1 VATANKYISAITLA
15 NATDNS
21 GGIASNY
28 ALPTLNNA
36 NAAVII
42 NPKVVGLS
50 ATKVYDGTTSLTG
63 TQVII
68 TTGITGQALSYT
80 GAVASDANVETNAP
94 KYISAMT
101 LANGTGGV
109 ASNYALPTLDASNA
123 PVTITRKTVT
133 LSASK
138 TYDATTAL
146 SGAQVSITTGV
157 GSQTLSYS
165 GATANDANVAT
176 VGKFISTIA
185 LTDGSAGGIASN
197 YVLPTL
203 NSTNAPV
210 TINKAALTV
219 TGSTS
224 PDKTYDGT
232 TATTV
237 VNGQLQGLINNE
249 TLALTQAGVFANPNA
264 GNAVNVIVNDSIA
277 NGTGLASNYFL
288 TQPTDVSAR
297 ISQKVLTVTNSLVAN
312 KIYDGST
319 TAIITGGQ
327 LNGVIAADTISVNLV
342 QSGNFANSN
351 VGNAISV
358 AANDS
363 ITGAQAANYSLTQP
377 TVSSANITPKIV
389 SLSATKIYDATT
401 SLTGAVTIVTGVGSE
416 TLSYT
421 GAVSSDANVVTTGK
435 YITAITLVSGS
446 GNNPG
451 LASNY
456 VLPTLNST
464 NAPVTI
470 NPVTALVVVGATAQN
485 KTYDGTTAATLL
497 NTGRLQGLI
506 GAQTLV
512 LTEAGVFSSANAGTT
527 VSITMRDAIADGA
540 NGGLASNYSLTQPT
554 NVTADIARAPLGITV
569 SGTYT
574 GSTTIVP
581 TAFTKTGLVN
591 SETIT
596 TLSAA
601 TLNDANVATANN
613 YVKSIEIGSGTASIN
628 NYAIT
633 QNYNNLTGSTQNTAT
648 IIPKVLTVIGTQVA
662 TKEYNASTIAAL
674 SGGTLVGVIDGDR
687 TNVNLVQAGNFVNAN
702 IGNPVNVTA
711 TDTISGT
718 ASSNYSLTQPTG
730 LSAIITAKGLTITV
744 SAQTKVYGDGVAKT
758 SNSIDGSIDANN
770 LQSVNYTNG
779 VATNSFQGFRVS
791 GLVSGSADAVN
802 TVTLTSPGGAL
813 TVGVASGANA
823 YTITANGAVGTNLG
837 NYAINYVSNNYSVM
851 TVTPRPLN
859 VTVANASMAYGA
871 IALPNFTSTITGL
884 VNGDQANA
892 VLSTTATPYNGQAG
906 SASNVGTYPITA
918 AAVSNANYSV
928 ISTNGTLTVNPVALI
943 LQANTQGGPGSPIV
957 YGTPTVLDQ
966 NANAALTAASLAG
979 LTNGDHINTVTVT
992 FNNSQTVSG
1001 ATAANTYTGGLVITP
1016 NSASGTG
1023 LSNYSITYRPGDLII
1038 SKAVLTVTAANDA
1051 KFAVQTADPAYNGAI
1066 YSGFKNDETVINL
1079 DVTGLKINRINTTTA
1094 NTAAPNTVGS
1104 YVGSLVASGI
1114 TTSSATSATCNSCL
1128 NSNYSFN
1135 YINGNYTILGAGQI
1149 LVKYAPVTM
1158 TYGSVANANITYGT
1172 PVVSY
1177 VDVGSNSVT
1186 SSANLGTVTVSPT
1199 IANPQNSSAGYLNV
1213 GSYGLTPIATVS
1225 STTTDLSKLG
1235 VTVVGGITVTPKV
1248 LSFTNLGISGVTK
1261 VYDGLTTMTGLS
1273 LNIGTGVFKANVNG
1287 DKTDNVN
1294 VVANGAFTDK
1304 NVGTGKGYTIGVTF
1318 NGADSN
1324 NYVVSGGGVYT
1335 ADGISANGT
1344 ISQLN
1349 SVTYVGAATGG
1360 AWSDPNSWRA
1370 TNGTTLGAVPDAFVD
1385 NGGSRNNVANII
1397 VPVGNTVV
1405 YDAGVSSAAT
1415 ISSNLANAGNVS
1427 FGSALASG
1435 ATLNIGM
1442 NISGTG
1448 SVTITG
1454 PGTVTLSG
1462 TNTYSGNSIINN
1474 GSTLSVTTAN
1484 SIGAGNIQGSGGSL
1498 SITNGVT
1505 LSQVNATGTLRL
1517 LSDVT
1522 TTGNQAWGNLTI
1534 ASSPLTTLTSQNGN
1548 ITFNGL
1554 VDAAT
1559 AKTTS
1564 LLVLTPN
1571 GNVTFNNSVGS
1582 VMPLSVLEVDAKRIN
1597 MNADVL
1603 TSDQQNY
1610 CGVNGCYIAVTQ
1622 AQVTENLCATA
1633 GGDCYSKNGLA
1644 YTAFTGTTT
1653 ANNYLLKTVQVG
1665 QQTVQDGQFY
1675 IGDNGQVGFLYSTY
1689 SSYATKAFGATAP
1702 LFQNNAV
1709 FARTFISKDPMV
1721 NFGGF
1726 INDASATS
1734 THTLQAAAIKV
1745 NAANSAPSIQFGGS
1759 VGSTQPLFS
1768 INALTQIIDA
1778 ANTMNGL
1785 IKFATGMTMTSQSNM
1800 SFGSN
1805 SIALDHAAFTTID
1818 RNASIN
1824 FIVPTLTLSNVTM
1837 NSNYVNHNGGSARN
1851 SPLFKSSTT
1860 FGTSASGGIIPARA
1874 PAPATSLSNRNTF
1887 VKLNATDQTKLD
1899 RKYDV
1904 EASVDI
1910 GDIEMDDGA
1919 GNDVDGTDPKKKK
1932 RKPS

>member
-1 VATANKYISAITLA
+1 
-15 NATDNS
+15 
-21 GGIASNY
+21 
-28 ALPTLNNA
+28 
-36 NAAVII
+36 
-42 NPKVVGLS
+42 
-50 ATKVYDGTTSLTG
+50 
-63 TQVII
+63 
-68 TTGITGQALSYT
+68 
-80 GAVASDANVETNAP
+80 
-94 KYISAMT
+94 M
-101 LANGTGGV
+101 
-109 ASNYALPTLDASNA
+109 
-123 PVTITRKTVT
+123 
-133 LSASK
+133 
-138 TYDATTAL
+138 
-146 SGAQVSITTGV
+146 
-157 GSQTLSYS
+157 
-165 GATANDANVAT
+165 
-176 VGKFISTIA
+176 
-185 LTDGSAGGIASN
+185 
-197 YVLPTL
+197 
-203 NSTNAPV
+203 

-277 NGTGLASNYFL
+277 NGTGLASNYSL
-288 TQPTDVSAR
+288 AQPTDVSAR

-327 LNGVIAADTISVNLV
+327 LNGVIAADTTSVNLV

-416 TLSYT
+416 TLSFT

-506 GAQTLV
+506 GTQTLV

-554 NVTADIARAPLGITV
+554 NVTADIAKAPLGITV

-633 QNYNNLTGSTQNTAT
+633 QNYNNLTGPTQNTAT
-648 IIPKVLTVIGTQVA
+648 IIPKVLTVTGTQVA

-687 TNVNLVQAGNFVNAN
+687 TNVNLVQAGNFINAN

-711 TDTISGT
+711 ADTITGT

-730 LSAIITAKGLTITV
+730 LSAIITARGLTITV

-758 SNSIDGSIDANN
+758 SNSIDGSIDTNT

-779 VATNSFQGFRVS
+779 VAINSFQGFSVS

-813 TVGVASGANA
+813 TAGVASGANA
-823 YTITANGAVGTNLG
+823 YAITANGAVGTNLA

-859 VTVANASMAYGA
+859 VTVANASMTYGA
-871 IALPNFTSTITGL
+871 TALPNLTSTITGL

-906 SASNVGTYPITA
+906 SASNIGSYAITA

-928 ISTNGTLTVNPVALI
+928 IPTNGTLTVNPVALV
-943 LQANTQGGPGSPIV
+943 LQASTQGGPGSPIV

-1051 KFAVQTADPAYNGAI
+1051 KFAVQIADPTYNGAI
-1066 YSGFKNDETVINL
+1066 YSGFKNGETVTNL
-1079 DVTGLKINRINTTTA
+1079 DVTGLVINRINTTTA
-1094 NTAAPNTVGS
+1094 NTAAPNTAGS

-1114 TTSSATSATCNSCL
+1114 TTSSATSATCNACL

-1135 YINGNYTILGAGQI
+1135 YVNGNYTILGAGQI

-1158 TYGSVANANITYGT
+1158 IYGSVANANISYGT

-1177 VDVGSNSVT
+1177 MDVGSNSVT

-1199 IANPQNSSAGYLNV
+1199 IANPQNSTAGYLNA

-1235 VTVVGGITVTPKV
+1235 VTVVGGITVTPKA
-1248 LSFTNLGISGVTK
+1248 LTFTSIRISGVTK

-1273 LNIGTGVFKANVNG
+1273 LNIGTGVFASNG
-1287 DKTDNVN
+1287 ATTDNVN
-1294 VVANGAFTDK
+1294 VVANGAFSDK
-1304 NVGTGKGYTIGVTF
+1304 NVGTAKSYTVGVTF
-1318 NGADSN
+1318 SGNDKN
-1324 NYVVSGGGVYT
+1324 NYVISGGGVYT
-1335 ADGISANGT
+1335 ADGSINTPANGSIT
-1344 ISQLN
+1344 QLN

-1385 NGGSRNNVANII
+1385 NGGVSRNNVANII
-1397 VPVGNTVV
+1397 VPVGNTVI
-1405 YDAGVSSAAT
+1405 YDAGQDTVVGGVLTSLPSIT
-1415 ISSNLANAGNVS
+1415 SNLANAGNVV
-1427 FGSALASG
+1427 FGSGLTSSG
-1435 ATLNIGM
+1435 TVLYIAM

-1448 SVTITG
+1448 NVTITG
-1454 PGTVTLSG
+1454 PGKVTFSG
-1462 TNTYSGNSIINN
+1462 TNTFSGNSIINN
-1474 GSTLSVTTAN
+1474 GSTLLVTTAN

-1498 SITNGVT
+1498 IINAGVV

-1522 TTGNQAWGNLTI
+1522 TTGNQAWGNLTLTNTN
-1534 ASSPLTTLTSQNGN
+1534 SWLTTLTSQNGS

-1554 VDAAT
+1554 VDGAT
-1559 AKTTS
+1559 SKSNS

-1582 VMPLSVLEVDAKRIN
+1582 IMPLQVLEVDAMRIN
-1597 MNADVL
+1597 INADVL

-1610 CGVNGCYIAVTQ
+1610 CGVNGCYTAVTQ

-1653 ANNYLLKTVQVG
+1653 TNNYLLRTADADRGQV
-1665 QQTVQDGQFY
+1665 Y
-1675 IGDNGQVGFLYSTY
+1675 IGDNGQVGFLYNTY

-1726 INDASATS
+1726 VNDASTTS
-1734 THTLQAAAIKV
+1734 KHTLQAAAIKV
-1745 NAANSAPSIQFGGS
+1745 NNATSAPSIQFGGS
-1759 VGSTQPLFS
+1759 VGSAQPLFS

-1805 SIALDHAAFTTID
+1805 SINPTGVTFQTID

-1824 FIVPTLTLSNVTM
+1824 FTVPTTGVFNLGGNTV
-1837 NSNYVNHNGGSARN
+1837 NSNYVYKNGGLAPN
-1851 SPLFKSSTT
+1851 IAGKPN
-1860 FGTSASGGIIPARA
+1860 GTALAGGIITARA
-1874 PAPATSLSNRNTF
+1874 PAPAVSSSNKNTF
-1887 VKLNATDQTKLD
+1887 VKAAATQQTKLD

-1910 GDIEMDDGA
+1910 GDIETDDGA
-1919 GNDVDGTDPKKKK
+1919 GNDADGTDPKKKK
-1932 RKPS
+1932 RKTS